1 VLVDMALSRGFMVAD
16 SSMNVLGNNCNT
28 VTSAESAMMLKE
40 RIAERYGS
48 IRYTIGTGCSG
59 GSIGQQMVANAYP
72 GLVDGLQPA
81 CTYAD
86 NWTTGTE
93 VMDCHLLANYFKN
106 NPNQPWVPMI
116 DGHHDPSDCAA
127 WDVTFSSVQDP
138 KNGCNAGAGTDYDPN
153 TNPTGCRGALQDFE
167 LPIFGKR
174 PSNLWTAPEKIAGGF
189 AKWPYDNVGVQY
201 GLNALNSGLITPDEF
216 VDLNSKIGGMDI
228 DFNFVPHRQQ
238 ADPGSVKI
246 TYQTGLVDDGRQLDR
261 VPIVSL
267 QDWSETGEI
276 HTSFHS
282 WSVRARLDKA
292 NGNHDNQIIWTYPAS
307 APILGVGPDSAI
319 TLQSFLL
326 IDRWLAAVEADRS
339 GDSLEVKVARNKPA
353 DAVDACFVADHE
365 VTDMATCR
373 TLYPY
378 YGDAR
383 IVAGGPFTDDV
394 LKCRLRS
401 LNRADYNVAFTDA
414 QWAQLRQAFPTGV
427 CDWSK
432 PGVDQV
438 PSVPWT
444 TFAGGPGGVPLG
456 AAPTSVPL
464 K

>member
-1 VLVDMALSRGFMVAD
+1 
-16 SSMNVLGNNCNT
+16 
-28 VTSAESAMMLKE
+28 
-40 RIAERYGS
+40 
-48 IRYTIGTGCSG
+48 
-59 GSIGQQMVANAYP
+59 
-72 GLVDGLQPA
+72 
-81 CTYAD
+81 
-86 NWTTGTE
+86 
-93 VMDCHLLANYFKN
+93 
-106 NPNQPWVPMI
+106 MI

-138 KNGCNAGAGTDYDPN
+138 KNGCNAGTGTDYDPN

-174 PSNLWTAPEKIAGGF
+174 PPNMWTAPEKIAGGF

-201 GLNALNSGLITPDEF
+201 GLNALNSGLITQDEF

-228 DFNFVPHRQQ
+228 DFNFVPQRQQ

-246 TYQTGLVDDGRQLDR
+246 TYQTGLVDDARQLDR

-307 APILGVGPDSAI
+307 APILGVGPDSAV

-339 GDSLEVKVARNKPA
+339 GDPLEVKVARDKPA

-414 QWAQLRQAFPTGV
+414 QWAQLRQAFPSGV
-427 CDWSK
+427 CDWTK

-444 TFAGGPGGVPLG
+444 TFAGGPGGVALG